1 MNAIHD
7 QPRRHSITVTE
18 YFRMG
23 EAHVFAHD
31 ARLELMDGEIVEM
44 APIGSAHAAVVDTL
58 AALLR
63 EVAPGA
69 LVRVQNPL
77 VLGERSA
84 PQPDVTLLRPRADRY
99 YTSHPVAAD
108 ALLVV
113 EVADTTLRYDL
124 EIKRP
129 TYARAGVAELWIV
142 DIDRRELHLFREPQ
156 LDYSTHRVMTKTDV
170 AAVASVGEI
179 GFAVSALFPGV

>member
-23 EAHVFAHD
+23 EAQVFAHD
-31 ARLELMDGEIVEM
+31 ARLELMEGEIVEM

-63 EVAPGA
+63 ELAPRA
-69 LVRVQNPL
+69 MVRVQNPL

-84 PQPDVTLLRPRADRY
+84 PQPDVALLRPRADRY
-99 YTSHPVAAD
+99 YNSHPTAVD

-113 EVADTTLRYDL
+113 EVADTTLKYDL
-124 EIKRP
+124 EVKRP
-129 TYARAGVAELWIV
+129 LYARAGVAELWIV
-142 DIDRRELHLFREPQ
+142 DINRRELQVFREPKS
-156 LDYSTHRVMTKTDV
+156 DYSIYRVLTRSDN
-170 AAVASVGEI
+170 AAVAAMGDL
-179 GFAVSALFPGV
+179 GFAVSALFPD